1 MALNQ
6 IFKNFKRINSDHKV
20 LNWKYLVY
28 LFSIILI
35 LGIFIIISNLI
46 NQKNKFESQNLNSLV
61 ESKEF
66 SNLTGYFISKI
77 NSPYKEIEY
86 VIQNNDSIEK
96 ILRKININVND
107 IKIISNN
114 LKQKKLTNIYAGR
127 KLSLVL
133 KKLNDGSNT
142 VVNLVYPINN
152 TLSIEIRKSQN
163 DFIIKENILKL
174 YKKEVVIKNE
184 IKSSLY
190 NAAIKSGI
198 EPNIIV

>member
-6 IFKNFKRINSDHKV
+6 IFKNFKKINGDHKI

-28 LFSIILI
+28 LLSIILI

-114 LKQKKLTNIYAGR
+114 LKKKKTY
-127 KLSLVL
+127 
-133 KKLNDGSNT
+133 
-142 VVNLVYPINN
+142 
-152 TLSIEIRKSQN
+152 
-163 DFIIKENILKL
+163 
-174 YKKEVVIKNE
+174 
-184 IKSSLY
+184 
-190 NAAIKSGI
+190 
-198 EPNIIV
+198 

>member
-6 IFKNFKRINSDHKV
+6 IFNYFLKIFKTSKVGGGDYKV
-20 LNWKYLVY
+20 LSWKYFLY
-28 LFSIILI
+28 FFSII
-35 LGIFIIISNLI
+35 IFFTIFVIISNLI
-46 NQKNKFESQNLNSLV
+46 DHKNKLESQNLNSV
-61 ESKEF
+61 VSSKEF
-66 SNLTGYFISKI
+66 SNLSDYFLSKI
-77 NSPYKEIEY
+77 NSPYKEIKY
-86 VIQNNDSIEK
+86 LIQNNDSIEK
-96 ILRKININVND
+96 ILKKLDINSND

-127 KLSLVL
+127 TLSIVL
-133 KKLNDGSNT
+133 KKLDDGSNT

-184 IKSSLY
+184 I
-190 NAAIKSGI
+190 
-198 EPNIIV
+198 